1 MGKILLPVL
10 IFLHGAVHVWYVLLI
25 GNIVKYSPDMGWT
38 GKSWLLPGL
47 PVEGFL
53 RISGVIVYGLTALLF
68 LISVTGMLL
77 DKSWYPALLVVS
89 AIVSSLAI
97 LFFFDGCFRML
108 VQKGLVGLL
117 LNFIIIAT
125 LIIKFYL

>member
-1 MGKILLPVL
+1 MGKILFSVL
-10 IFLHGAVHVWYVLLI
+10 IFLHGAVHVWYILLI

-53 RISGVIVYGLTALLF
+53 RISGVIAYGLTVLLF
-68 LISVTGMLL
+68 LISVAGILL
-77 DKSWYPALLVVS
+77 DKDWYPVLLVVS
-89 AIVSSLAI
+89 AIVSSIAI

-108 VQKGLVGLL
+108 VQKGMIGLII
-117 LNFIIIAT
+117 NIIILVT